1 MYKVWYLP
9 DATALSV
16 VKWLFGPT
24 HLALPV
30 ACQCSCQLCMTGLL
44 GLPVGANSIVKSK
57 LRSRQVVKMRREISE
72 EEIEWVMESAEG
84 WSGAR

>member
-1 MYKVWYLP
+1 
-9 DATALSV
+9 
-16 VKWLFGPT
+16 
-24 HLALPV
+24 
-30 ACQCSCQLCMTGLL
+30 MTGLL
-44 GLPVGANSIVKSK
+44 GLPVGADSIVKSK